1 MFNSKQ
7 KQRAK
12 YMSNIQKFAN
22 NQSTQFAR
30 VLAKLIC
37 KHVAP
42 NPKLT
47 AEFNQFNHTM
57 YLHRVLY
64 AYYKFSSKHSRQQPF
79 MQAAFVRMLRNNP
92 NQLVNCAK
100 TPTAY
105 I

>member
-1 MFNSKQ
+1 MFNNKQ
-7 KQRAK
+7 KQRVNV
-12 YMSNIQKFAN
+12 MSNIQKFAN

-37 KHVAP
+37 KHVTP
-42 NPKLT
+42 NPQLT
-47 AEFNQFNHTM
+47 AEFKQFNQSM

-64 AYYKFSSKHSRQQPF
+64 AYYKFASKHSRQQPY

-92 NQLVNCAK
+92 TQLVNCAK

>member
-12 YMSNIQKFAN
+12 HMSNIQKFAN
-22 NQSTQFAR
+22 NQSTQFACIIY
-30 VLAKLIC
+30 KLIC
-37 KHVAP
+37 KHVTP
-42 NPKLT
+42 NSQLT
-47 AEFNQFNHTM
+47 AEFNQFNQSM

-64 AYYKFSSKHSRQQPF
+64 AYYKFASKHSVQQPY
-79 MQAAFVRMLRNNP
+79 MQASFVRMLRNNP

>member
-1 MFNSKQ
+1 
-7 KQRAK
+7 
-12 YMSNIQKFAN
+12 MSNIQKFAN

-30 VLAKLIC
+30 IIHKLIR
-37 KHVAP
+37 KHVTA
-42 NPKLT
+42 NPQLT
-47 AEFNQFNHTM
+47 AEFKQFNQSM

-64 AYYKFSSKHSRQQPF
+64 AYYKFSSKHSRQHPF

>member
-1 MFNSKQ
+1 
-7 KQRAK
+7 
-12 YMSNIQKFAN
+12 MSNIQAFAN
-22 NQSTQFAR
+22 NHNTQLAR
-30 VLAKLIC
+30 IVSMLVR
-37 KHVAP
+37 KHIP
-42 NPKLT
+42 TNPQLT
-47 AEFNQFNHTM
+47 VKFNQFNRTM

-64 AYYKFSSKHSRQQPF
+64 AYYKFASKHSRQQLY

>member
-1 MFNSKQ
+1 
-7 KQRAK
+7 
-12 YMSNIQKFAN
+12 MSNIQAFAN
-22 NQSTQFAR
+22 NHNTQLAR
-30 VLAKLIC
+30 IVSMLVR
-37 KHVAP
+37 KHIP
-42 NPKLT
+42 TNPQLT
-47 AEFNQFNHTM
+47 AKFNQFNRTM

>member
-7 KQRAK
+7 KQRVK
-12 YMSNIQKFAN
+12 YMSNIQAFAN
-22 NQSTQFAR
+22 NHNTQ
-30 VLAKLIC
+30 LACIVSMLVR
-37 KHVAP
+37 KHIP
-42 NPKLT
+42 TNPKLT

>member
-12 YMSNIQKFAN
+12 YMSNIQVFAN
-22 NQSTQFAR
+22 NHNTQ
-30 VLAKLIC
+30 LACIVSMLVR
-37 KHVAP
+37 KHIPA

-47 AEFNQFNHTM
+47 AEFNQFNQTM